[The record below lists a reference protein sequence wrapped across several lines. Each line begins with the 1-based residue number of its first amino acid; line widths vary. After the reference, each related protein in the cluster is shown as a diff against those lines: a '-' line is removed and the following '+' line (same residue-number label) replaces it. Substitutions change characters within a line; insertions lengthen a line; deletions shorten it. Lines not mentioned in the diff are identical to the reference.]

1 MAVTIRDI
9 AALAGVSRG
18 TVDRVLHGR
27 PNVHP
32 MVRQKVLRAVK
43 SLGYRRAEPSEPDK
57 RVAMLV
63 PPWSDGYFNRLLD
76 SGLNRAKRYIG
87 DPAFELTVQPLP
99 NMTAQALLRAVD
111 KQLAG
116 GIDGL
121 ILRPENTPE
130 MREAIEHAVAQG
142 VAVVTYDADL
152 PDSGRLCHVGQDL
165 MRAGG
170 IAAGIM
176 AKLIRPPEHVLVVT
190 GNMRLEAHKGRV
202 DGFCRKLRA
211 FGFGDDAYQIVEAN
225 EMNEVTSELVAQAL
239 ENDPRLRAIYMATQ
253 PIAGCIAGI
262 RRAGCAQWPHVI
274 CNDLTPSAKRYLQE
288 GRVDFVIGQAFDQE
302 AFQAVLALYQML
314 VRGRKPG
321 REVYYTDLSILS
333 REML

>member
-1 MAVTIRDI
+1 MAVTIRDV

-32 MVRQKVLRAVK
+32 LVRQKVLNAAK
-43 SLGYRRAEPSEPDK
+43 SLGYRQPAPREVRKRA
-57 RVAMLV
+57 AMLI
-63 PPWSDGYFNRLLD
+63 PPWTDGYFNRLLD
-76 SGLNRAKRYIG
+76 SGLRRAKRYIG
-87 DPAFELTVQPLP
+87 DPSFVLDVQPLP

-116 GIDGL
+116 GVDGL

-130 MREAIEHAVAQG
+130 MREVIERAAGQG
-142 VAVVTYDADL
+142 VSVVTYDADV

-202 DGFCRKLRA
+202 DGFCRKLRT
-211 FGFGDDAYQIVEAN
+211 FGFGDDAYRIVEAN

-239 ENDPRLRAIYMATQ
+239 TSDPRLRAIYMATQ

-262 RRAGCAQWPHVI
+262 RRSGCGQWPHVI
-274 CNDLTPSAKRYLQE
+274 CNDLTPSAKRYLLE
-288 GRVDFVIGQAFDQE
+288 GQIDFVIGQAFDQE

-314 VRGRKPG
+314 VRGQKPG